1 MRTKA
6 ALVTGLLVGGLGGI
20 FSAHHNA
27 NDQESGDL
35 QRHHGGKITRITP
48 PLRTNVAPTA
58 PAPRHPQ
65 RQAKPQ
71 AQQQPAQAAFNH
83 ILTNEFMERVAFSES
98 SLDSHAYNPK
108 SGALGKFQFTPNTFL
123 EQLYK
128 HGESIGYGHLSRHI
142 TRTILRNDRNQQIGE
157 EYVVADPRMERVV
170 LNARTDEKLS
180 RKLARLYIRE
190 GLERIDGRVDGF
202 EEIVNPAIAYK
213 VLHFGANG
221 AYKAVTAL
229 QEKPDTPFV
238 EIIGRST
245 CARNRAICY
254 TRGNQPRSVAQ
265 VADLLEQRLENA
277 PVQHMAITKR

>member
-6 ALVTGLLVGGLGGI
+6 TLVTGLLVGALGGI
-20 FSAHHNA
+20 FSASHDS
-27 NDQESGDL
+27 NDQDNTDN
-35 QRHHGGKITRITP
+35 QRHHSGKITRTTP
-48 PLRTNVAPTA
+48 TPRT
-58 PAPRHPQ
+58 PQ
-65 RQAKPQ
+65 RQAQPQ
-71 AQQQPAQAAFNH
+71 PPQPAFNH

-98 SLDSHAYNPK
+98 SFDSNAYNAK

-128 HGESIGYGHLSRHI
+128 HGEAIGYGHLSRHI
-142 TRTILRNDRNQQIGE
+142 TRTVLRNEKNQPVGE
-157 EYVVADPRMERVV
+157 QYSVADPLMENVV
-170 LNARTDEKLS
+170 LNARKDEKLS
-180 RKLARLYIRE
+180 RKLARIYIRE

-238 EIIGRST
+238 EIIGRDT

-254 TRGNQPRSVAQ
+254 VRGNQPRSVAQ
-265 VADLLEQRLENA
+265 VADLLEQRLESA
-277 PVQHMAITKR
+277 PIKTIAIPR